1 RRDAGEKQSI
11 NVSAATNIITKLLDE
26 IQSNMFNQAKKS
38 QMENTFQAKTYDEF
52 KSLLDKGGFIC
63 CGWDGSVDSEM
74 AIKLETKATIR
85 CIISNKPPKGKNCIY
100 SGRPAKYEV
109 VYAKSY

>member
-1 RRDAGEKQSI
+1 MNKNQKYFKEIIKFRQEKLNNIKRAGYNPYAYNFHK
-11 NVSAATNIITKLLDE
+11 THE
-26 IQSNMFNQAKKS
+26 I
-38 QMENTFQAKTYDEF
+38 